1 MLINK
6 ESEYNLIKEAIVMKC
21 ELTVSLCLN
30 INIREISGNVT

>member
-6 ESEYNLIKEAIVMKC
+6 ESEYNLIKEAVVVKY
-21 ELTVSLCLN
+21 ELAISPRFD